1 MCFYYGMIYSKKL
14 QTYIPIHVD
23 KVVYDNP
30 NYRKITK
37 YTVKDGK
44 IPVGRVSLSDLP
56 NGVFVEFMENLNPEL
71 YKNFGYLADQIEVE
85 HCINRDLKD
94 FEIISNAS
102 LNSHALH
109 YLRGK
114 RFILDS
120 INQIVR
126 SIIELTPKNQQFQTK
141 FLGSV
146 KMYMPKDI
154 IQKYIEI
161 IKRTPILKK

>member
-1 MCFYYGMIYSKKL
+1 
-14 QTYIPIHVD
+14 
-23 KVVYDNP
+23 
-30 NYRKITK
+30 
-37 YTVKDGK
+37 
-44 IPVGRVSLSDLP
+44 
-56 NGVFVEFMENLNPEL
+56 MENLNPDL

-85 HCINRDLKD
+85 HCINRNLKD

-114 RFILDS
+114 RFISDG
-120 INQIVR
+120 INQIVKG
-126 SIIELTPKNQQFQTK
+126 IIERTPKNQKFKTS

-161 IKRTPILKK
+161 IKRTPILKNK